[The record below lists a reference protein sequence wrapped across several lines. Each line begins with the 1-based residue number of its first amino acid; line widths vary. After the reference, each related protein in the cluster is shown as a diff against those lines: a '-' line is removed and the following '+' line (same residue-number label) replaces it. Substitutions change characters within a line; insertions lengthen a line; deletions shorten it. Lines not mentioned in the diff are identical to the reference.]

1 MQDNFQKSLIYLTY
15 SVIRSDGEVHFSET
29 NALNKLLF
37 HEGISLSDHERFLDE
52 INPLTPQEIFNIGLR
67 TIKECA
73 EEERK
78 KILAWIYTLVEAY
91 DTVDVREARFLL
103 YAINATNLDL
113 EEIIRES
120 EALPE
125 LI

>member
-1 MQDNFQKSLIYLTY
+1 MQDKYQKSLIYLTY

-37 HEGISLSDHERFLDE
+37 HEGISLSDHEQFLDE
-52 INPLTPQEIFNIGLR
+52 INPLTAQDVFNTGLN
-67 TIKECA
+67 TIKECTV
-73 EEERK
+73 EEQK
-78 KILAWIYTLVEAY
+78 KVLAWIYTLVEA
-91 DTVDVREARFLL
+91 DDNVDVREARFLL

-113 EEIIRES
+113 ETIIEES
-120 EALPE
+120 ELLPE